1 LEDEMDQS
9 TIKDLSYLLAVIA
22 MTGVLIWGLK
32 HVSRELG
39 RVNPSTQRTLMA
51 EALSEKEG
59 TQSGSDEKTSFSR
72 VSGALGAIGIAATFV
87 GIGYWALHG
96 LFFGSASDLGKISSL
111 STYFL
116 AGSALFIP
124 YAFNRIS
131 EIFK

>member
-1 LEDEMDQS
+1 MDQS
-9 TIKDLSYLLAVIA
+9 VIKDLSYLLAVVA

-39 RVNPSTQRTLMA
+39 TVNPSTQRTLMA
-51 EALSEKEG
+51 DALSERAG
-59 TQSGSDEKTSFSR
+59 VDEKTSFSR
-72 VSGALGAIGIAATFV
+72 VSGALGAVGIAATFV

-96 LFFGSASDLGKISSL
+96 LFFGSSSDLGKISSL

-116 AGSALFIP
+116 SGSALFIP

-131 EIFK
+131 EVFK